1 MKIQTNVKA
10 GAVEFTLK
18 STTDVSVKS
27 TTDISLKVT

>member
-1 MKIQTNVKA
+1 MKIKTNVKS

-18 STTDVSVKS
+18 STSDVSVKS